1 MPEFFSSD
9 GPYYLQFLVIFL
21 VILILLMGA
30 VLLFRRI
37 AGRGVSMATRTTHRS
52 RQPRL
57 GIVDIY
63 ELDRQRQL
71 ILLRRDNVEHLL
83 LVGGPNDVVVE
94 RNVIRGAGARLP
106 ADTVLRPEPASDMLP
121 EQGRADEGP
130 SLGAPPFE
138 MPLVVPPPKPGTNG
152 HEPASTGRAPPL
164 DPALFEPE
172 VPPADRPAAE
182 PMKPRIGM
190 SQVGRIL
197 RRATPSFADLRSDEA
212 PERSRAEPSAE
223 SGDAPLFV
231 PPSLMSSGSPR
242 PLDPAALSDMARQ
255 LETAL
260 RRQSSAVT
268 PPPGSPQ
275 SPAEPEEPAAAPP
288 PPPPAPTHPAPEPV
302 IAQATARPNPS
313 FMLGRANPV
322 PQTAPPAP
330 PPPTPEPAAAPK
342 LDTVAAAMATPL
354 PAAPPVEEPAPPATP
369 ETKPAQP
376 GGGSPFTVEEIE
388 TEFARLLGRPLD
400 RKT

>member
-1 MPEFFSSD
+1 M
-9 GPYYLQFLVIFL
+9 QFLVIFL

-37 AGRGVSMATRTTHRS
+37 AGRGLSTATRTANRS

-94 RNVIRGAGARLP
+94 RNVIRSAGSRLP
-106 ADTVLRPEPASDMLP
+106 ADTVLRPEPASDMAP
-121 EQGRADEGP
+121 VQGRQEGSA
-130 SLGAPPFE
+130 SLGTSPFE

-152 HEPASTGRAPPL
+152 HERASAGRAPPL

-172 VPPADRPAAE
+172 AAPTDRRAADPVTS
-182 PMKPRIGM
+182 RIGI

-197 RRATPSFADLRSDEA
+197 RRATPSFADLRPDPA
-212 PERSRAEPSAE
+212 PERDRSEPQAEGGGSP
-223 SGDAPLFV
+223 PFV

-242 PLDPAALSDMARQ
+242 PLDPEALSDMARQ

-268 PPPGSPQ
+268 PPPGSPAL
-275 SPAEPEEPAAAPP
+275 PAEQADPAPVPP
-288 PPPPAPTHPAPEPV
+288 PPPPAPAPEPV

-322 PQTAPPAP
+322 PQPQPPASEPAPAPKPDSVAVAVAEPPPPPAAKEPPAP
-330 PPPTPEPAAAPK
+330 EAPEAKPGQAP
-342 LDTVAAAMATPL
+342 
-354 PAAPPVEEPAPPATP
+354 
-369 ETKPAQP
+369 
-376 GGGSPFTVEEIE
+376 GGSPFTVEEIE

-400 RKT
+400 RKN

>member
-21 VILILLMGA
+21 VILVLLMGI

-37 AGRGVSMATRTTHRS
+37 AGRGLSMSARATNRS

-63 ELDRQRQL
+63 ELDRHRQL

-94 RNVIRGAGARLP
+94 RNVIRGAGSQLP
-106 ADTVLRPEPASDMLP
+106 GETSMRQEPAADMLP
-121 EQGRADEGP
+121 DPGIQANP
-130 SLGAPPFE
+130 AALGTGSFE
-138 MPLVVPPPKPGTNG
+138 MPLVVPQPTPGTNG
-152 HEPASTGRAPPL
+152 HVSATTGRPPPL

-172 VPPADRPAAE
+172 APPAERSAAEPARSRIGISQIGSILRRMPPPLVDPRPEPASERVRPEPAAPTGSAESQPIVPPAP
-182 PMKPRIGM
+182 
-190 SQVGRIL
+190 
-197 RRATPSFADLRSDEA
+197 T
-212 PERSRAEPSAE
+212 SA
-223 SGDAPLFV
+223 GA
-231 PPSLMSSGSPR
+231 PR
-242 PLDPAALSDMARQ
+242 PVDPAALSDMARQ

-268 PPPGSPQ
+268 PPPGQ
-275 SPAEPEEPAAAPP
+275 GVPAPASTEPMPPPPPAAAPP
-288 PPPPAPTHPAPEPV
+288 VAVEPV
-302 IAQATARPNPS
+302 IAVATARPNPT
-313 FMLGRANPV
+313 FLIGRANPV
-322 PQTAPPAP
+322 PQPTASEPKPDPDPIAAAMAAAP
-330 PPPTPEPAAAPK
+330 PPPTASEPP
-342 LDTVAAAMATPL
+342 
-354 PAAPPVEEPAPPATP
+354 PPAS
-369 ETKPAQP
+369 ETKPAPQ
-376 GGGSPFTVEEIE
+376 GGGTPFTVEEIE

>member
-1 MPEFFSSD
+1 LPEFFSSD

-30 VLLFRRI
+30 VLLFRRMAGQKVSI
-37 AGRGVSMATRTTHRS
+37 APRTTNRS

-94 RNVIRGAGARLP
+94 RNVIRSAGSRLP
-106 ADTVLRPEPASDMLP
+106 ADAVLNPEPTSEPAPNLAP
-121 EQGRADEGP
+121 EPGP
-130 SLGAPPFE
+130 QAATASLGAPSFE
-138 MPLVVPPPKPGTNG
+138 MPLVVPQPKPGTSG
-152 HEPASTGRAPPL
+152 HEPVSTGRAPPL

-172 VPPADRPAAE
+172 APPTDRPVAE
-182 PMKPRIGM
+182 TMKSRIGIA
-190 SQVGRIL
+190 QVGRIL
-197 RRATPSFADLRSDEA
+197 RRATPSFADIRPDA
-212 PERSRAEPSAE
+212 TPERAKAQAEPAPEPSAT
-223 SGDAPLFV
+223 PPFV

-268 PPPGSPQ
+268 PPPGASPL
-275 SPAEPEEPAAAPP
+275 PAEPEEPVVAPAPP
-288 PPPPAPTHPAPEPV
+288 PPPAAPAAEPV

-313 FMLGRANPV
+313 FMMGRSNPV
-322 PQTAPPAP
+322 PQTASP
-330 PPPTPEPAAAPK
+330 PPPAAAPVPK
-342 LDTVAAAMATPL
+342 PDSVAVAVAEPPVLAATP
-354 PAAPPVEEPAPPATP
+354 PAASEAKA
-369 ETKPAQP
+369 AQP

-388 TEFARLLGRPLD
+388 TEFARLLGRPLE
-400 RKT
+400 RKN

>member
-1 MPEFFSSD
+1 M
-9 GPYYLQFLVIFL
+9 QFLVIFL
-21 VILILLMGA
+21 VILVLLMGA

-37 AGRGVSMATRTTHRS
+37 AGRGLSMTARTTNRA

-94 RNVIRGAGARLP
+94 RNVIRSAGSRLP
-106 ADTVLRPEPASDMLP
+106 ADTVLRPEPASDMAP
-121 EQGRADEGP
+121 VQDRQEP
-130 SLGAPPFE
+130 SASFGVSPFE
-138 MPLVVPPPKPGTNG
+138 MPLAVPPPKPGTNG
-152 HEPASTGRAPPL
+152 HELASPGRAPPL

-172 VPPADRPAAE
+172 ASPTDRQSTETATS
-182 PMKPRIGM
+182 RISIG
-190 SQVGRIL
+190 QVGRIL
-197 RRATPSFADLRSDEA
+197 RRATPSILDPRAKFAPKQA
-212 PERSRAEPSAE
+212 QAEPTVQAAGS
-223 SGDAPLFV
+223 DAPPFV

-268 PPPGSPQ
+268 PPPGPSP
-275 SPAEPEEPAAAPP
+275 SPATPEEPAPTPTP
-288 PPPPAPTHPAPEPV
+288 PPPPAPPAAEPV

-322 PQTAPPAP
+322 PQPPPPAP
-330 PPPTPEPAAAPK
+330 EPKPAS
-342 LDTVAAAMATPL
+342 LEMAMASPQQAL
-354 PAAPPVEEPAPPATP
+354 AEEHPPASSA
-369 ETKPAQP
+369 EAKAGQP
-376 GGGSPFTVEEIE
+376 QGGTPFTVEEIE

-400 RKT
+400 RKN